1 VLYFAL
7 PAIAAA
13 TPRGVH
19 SFLRS
24 FLRSFLPAFFADF
37 PLRDFPFRNSAA
49 TRRPVI
55 HVEICLG
62 ELVIRKIEKACT
74 KEVEVEDSGESKTIL
89 L

>member
-1 VLYFAL
+1 MLHFAPAL
-7 PAIAAA
+7 APAIAAA

-19 SFLRS
+19 S

-55 HVEICLG
+55 HVEICLVF
-62 ELVIRKIEKACT
+62 L
-74 KEVEVEDSGESKTIL
+74 SL
-89 L
+89 LSHSSCLS